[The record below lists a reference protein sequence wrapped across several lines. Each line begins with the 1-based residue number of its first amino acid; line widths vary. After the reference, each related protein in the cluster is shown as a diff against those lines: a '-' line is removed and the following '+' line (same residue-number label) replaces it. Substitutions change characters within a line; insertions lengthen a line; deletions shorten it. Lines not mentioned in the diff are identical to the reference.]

1 MMKQQLIDMGNRIKN
16 QRKEL
21 NIKQS
26 ELAEQIGISN
36 NHMSTIE
43 CGTGKPSI
51 DAFLNI
57 CDILKVTPDYLL
69 LGSIHADNVSQ
80 NIIDKLRLCNDD
92 DLWVIEQLVEA
103 MVRKNSYDWNKRNHI

>member
-1 MMKQQLIDMGNRIKN
+1 MKQQLIDMGNRIKN
-16 QRKEL
+16 RRKEL

-69 LGSIHADNVSQ
+69 LRSMHADNVSQ

-103 MVRKNSYDWNKRNHI
+103 MVRKNSYDWNERNHI

>member
-16 QRKEL
+16 RRKEL

-57 CDILKVTPDYLL
+57 CDILKVTPDCLL
-69 LGSIHADNVSQ
+69 LGSMHADNVSQ

>member
-1 MMKQQLIDMGNRIKN
+1 MKQQLVDMGNRIKN
-16 QRKEL
+16 RRKEL

-69 LGSIHADNVSQ
+69 LGSMHADNVSQ
-80 NIIDKLRLCNDD
+80 NIIDKLRLCNND
-92 DLWVIEQLVEA
+92 DLWVIEQLIEA

>member
-1 MMKQQLIDMGNRIKN
+1 MEQQLIDMGNRIKN
-16 QRKEL
+16 RRKEL

-26 ELAEQIGISN
+26 DLAEQIGISN

-43 CGTGKPSI
+43 RSTGKPSI

-57 CDILKVTPDYLL
+57 CDILRVTPDYLL
-69 LGSIHADNVSQ
+69 LGSMHADNVSQ

-92 DLWVIEQLVEA
+92 DLWLIEQMVEA
-103 MVRKNSYDWNKRNHI
+103 MVRRNSSKWNERHHI

>member
-16 QRKEL
+16 RRKEL

-69 LGSIHADNVSQ
+69 LGSMHADNVSQ

-92 DLWVIEQLVEA
+92 DLLVIEQLVEA

>member
-1 MMKQQLIDMGNRIKN
+1 MEQQLIDMGNRIKN
-16 QRKEL
+16 RGKEL
-21 NIKQS
+21 HIKQS

-51 DAFLNI
+51 DAFLKI

-69 LGSIHADNVSQ
+69 LGSMHADNVSQ
-80 NIIDKLRLCNDD
+80 NIIDKLHLCNDD
-92 DLWVIEQLVEA
+92 DLWIIEQLVEV
-103 MVRKNSYDWNKRNHI
+103 MIHRNRNNWNEHNHI

>member
-1 MMKQQLIDMGNRIKN
+1 MKQQLIDMGNRIKN
-16 QRKEL
+16 RRKEL

-103 MVRKNSYDWNKRNHI
+103 MVHKNSYDWNERNHI

>member
-1 MMKQQLIDMGNRIKN
+1 MKQQLIDMGNRIKN
-16 QRKEL
+16 RRKEL

-43 CGTGKPSI
+43 CATGKPSI

-69 LGSIHADNVSQ
+69 LGSMHADNVSQ

>member
-16 QRKEL
+16 RRKEL

-69 LGSIHADNVSQ
+69 LGSMHADNVSQ

>member
-16 QRKEL
+16 RRKEL

-69 LGSIHADNVSQ
+69 LGSMHADNVSQ
-80 NIIDKLRLCNDD
+80 NIIDKLRLFT
-92 DLWVIEQLVEA
+92 
-103 MVRKNSYDWNKRNHI
+103 HIILIFSSSVLYTIFSITK

>member
-1 MMKQQLIDMGNRIKN
+1 MKQQLIDMGNRIKN
-16 QRKEL
+16 RRKEL

>member
-1 MMKQQLIDMGNRIKN
+1 MKQQLIDMGNRIKN
-16 QRKEL
+16 RRKEK

-43 CGTGKPSI
+43 CGTGNPSI

-69 LGSIHADNVSQ
+69 LGSMHADNVSQ

-92 DLWVIEQLVEA
+92 DLWVIEQLGEA

>member
-1 MMKQQLIDMGNRIKN
+1 MKQQLIDMGNRIKN
-16 QRKEL
+16 RRKEL

-69 LGSIHADNVSQ
+69 LGSMHADNVSQ

>member
-1 MMKQQLIDMGNRIKN
+1 MKQQLIDMGNRIKN

>member
-16 QRKEL
+16 RRKEL

-69 LGSIHADNVSQ
+69 LGSMHADNVSQ

-103 MVRKNSYDWNKRNHI
+103 MVRKNSYDWNERNHI

>member
-1 MMKQQLIDMGNRIKN
+1 MKQQLIDMGNRIKN
-16 QRKEL
+16 RRKEL

-69 LGSIHADNVSQ
+69 LGSMHADNVSQ

-103 MVRKNSYDWNKRNHI
+103 MVRKNSYD

>member
-1 MMKQQLIDMGNRIKN
+1 MKQQLIDMGNRIKN
-16 QRKEL
+16 RRKEL

-69 LGSIHADNVSQ
+69 LGSMHADNVSQ

-103 MVRKNSYDWNKRNHI
+103 MVRKNSYDWNERNHI

>member
-1 MMKQQLIDMGNRIKN
+1 MKQQLIDMGNRIKN
-16 QRKEL
+16 RRKEL

-69 LGSIHADNVSQ
+69 LGNIHADNVSQ
-80 NIIDKLRLCNDD
+80 NIIDKLRLCNAD